1 MTNEELAEQAAG
13 SSRSYAALMLW
24 ERVRPLLD
32 TMCRRT
38 YSRRKSWFDRCGVTL
53 QDLRQT
59 AYLDVFIPALKAY
72 TPEKELK
79 FTSYLSYPLMNA
91 VNHLLGMHNGS
102 ENRKPLDNCISLD
115 SEITPS
121 DGAPVTMV
129 EIVPDEN
136 LVSHD
141 VQITQ
146 TEKRRTVRAAVLRL
160 DEPFR
165 KLLDLYYYH
174 SMSVSQIANANG
186 KSEKDVRQLINKGIR
201 QLRKDADIKLL
212 MNYAQLCC
220 VRFGT
225 VYGFDRN
232 EFYPGYEDS
241 EEYTRA
247 CEKAADTSL
256 SYGQRQAVHYEAYYN
271 FWRKHHDRKRR

>member
-13 SSRSYAALMLW
+13 SSRSFAALLLW
-24 ERVRPLLD
+24 ERTEPLMNR
-32 TMCRRT
+32 MCSTEYR
-38 YSRRKSWFDRCGVTL
+38 RRKAWFDRCGVTL
-53 QDLRQT
+53 QDLQQIV
-59 AYLDVFIPALKAY
+59 YLDVFIPALKAY
-72 TPEKELK
+72 SPERDIK
-79 FTSYLSYPLMNA
+79 FTTYLSYPFMHA
-91 VNHLLGMHNGS
+91 VSRLLGMHNGS

-115 SEITPS
+115 GEFTLSDGESVAMVDIIPDKGITP
-121 DGAPVTMV
+121 
-129 EIVPDEN
+129 
-136 LVSHD
+136 HD
-141 VQITQ
+141 TQITQ
-146 TEKRRTVRAAVLRL
+146 CEKRRTVRAAVLRL
-160 DEPFR
+160 DDPFR
-165 KLLDLYYYH
+165 EILDLYYYRD
-174 SMSVSQIANANG
+174 MTVRQIASVTA
-186 KSEKDVRQLINKGIR
+186 KSEKDVRQLIRKALR